1 MERAPAGQLELQAR
15 KEHRLA
21 QQARHR
27 CPVVELPELLHSEHR
42 WDRLRCTRTECEEE
56 HHPSIATGPTGP
68 RRAGVLT
75 WLLLLILAGTT
86 DTPVCACSAVL
97 RAIQYII
104 PAIHGPE
111 GLGRPS
117 RDVGSVLCRESGV
130 ASGPFGGSSA
140 GSFGGA
146 ATMLTARFLGL
157 GPSAPVVA
165 PVPASTARAG
175 WSNGGAS
182 S

>member
-1 MERAPAGQLELQAR
+1 MF
-15 KEHRLA
+15 
-21 QQARHR
+21 
-27 CPVVELPELLHSEHR
+27 
-42 WDRLRCTRTECEEE
+42 
-56 HHPSIATGPTGP
+56 
-68 RRAGVLT
+68 T

-86 DTPVCACSAVL
+86 DNPVWACSAGL

-111 GLGRPS
+111 GRGRPS

-140 GSFGGA
+140 GSSGGP
-146 ATMLTARFLGL
+146 ATISTARFLGL
-157 GPSAPVVA
+157 GPSAPVLA

-175 WSNGGAS
+175 WWDGGARADRKPPQDREVVDS
-182 S
+182 EAHSAARPRGGAARLAALHDGKASELPERLAQRRHVSRPPAYE